1 MDVTFLETQS
11 CYAKTYIQGENDNI
25 QECNSWLDREPG
37 PSLSNSQLESMSV
50 PFEPNHV
57 VPELDSL
64 SPTSSPNASKRSHS
78 QLEHVTSDH
87 DQLAGE
93 SELRVYSRRKR
104 LQEEQEHFTRPE
116 QIQEFDPRPESPG
129 NPLHEIQ
136 VNDIPSNDLDIPIAL
151 RKSVRSCI

>member
-1 MDVTFLETQS
+1 
-11 CYAKTYIQGENDNI
+11 
-25 QECNSWLDREPG
+25 
-37 PSLSNSQLESMSV
+37 MSV
-50 PFEPNHV
+50 PFEPNYV
-57 VPELDSL
+57 VLVLDSL
-64 SPTSSPNASKRSHS
+64 SPNSSLNIPILDASKHSHS
-78 QLEHVTSDH
+78 QPDHV
-87 DQLAGE
+87 QLAGE
-93 SELRVYSRRKR
+93 NELHVYSRRKR